1 MPTTQ
6 EISGT
11 SLIAIQGVE
20 AAVRGG
26 APDEKTYYDYD
37 YAKGIYDKLISG
49 WSSIVAETE
58 RQRDL
63 RYVKDADSDSLRRSG
78 LIAVDALYTPA
89 RLIDTNIRTEQPSY
103 IRYIT
108 QSRRSIIFASDDGTQ
123 VDGLEK
129 LEDDFTKRARY
140 DKWEVPFIRMVDGG
154 QAHGWDGIE
163 IIFDETKPGHFC
175 IEHIGHDR
183 LIFSVDCED
192 IEAQEVIAIKKM
204 LTAKQ
209 LRTMVADGF
218 NQAQV
223 DKLVSTNQ
231 KDLGQTDCINE
242 VYEMFFK
249 LDGVVHVAWYA
260 RPCDA
265 YLKEPTKLFMGR
277 RDFSAGMAPP
287 VIDPLN
293 GQPSAPSD
301 YPPIFETEYPVV
313 VYKYIE
319 SNDPRIVEISGRVKL
334 DEAAQEGAS
343 ALQSSFVNKSLRA
356 SKVYG
361 SPAKENMMTNDP
373 NGLPVL
379 TDVVLAGDRLIS
391 QPINWWSLPSPDE
404 SALKGMQMLVLQ
416 NKQEQSRP
424 DFAATN
430 RKDSGKTATEMN
442 LVAEQKNELSSVQV
456 ILLSITLR
464 EAYAKCW
471 KITQNRVLQGKII
484 IKDPVLLNLFGN
496 DIEVDQAT
504 MRVAACSSAKY
515 YLIKSSG
522 DVDVVQRNEK
532 LQRLMQ
538 GWEVFGKTPLAM
550 EYLKDIIRYAFP
562 EDAAR
567 YIAVLE
573 QAQMNEVAQLKGL
586 LQQTAAVLQASVTDP
601 ATGDLRPEAKPHQD
615 KLIMLAQHI
624 QQALANGGAT
634 GMGGMMQQQAA

>member
-1 MPTTQ
+1 MATTQ

-11 SLIAIQGVE
+11 SLVAIQGVE

-26 APDEKTYYDYD
+26 APDEKTYYDYN
-37 YAKGIYDKLISG
+37 YAKGVYDKLIGG
-49 WSSIVAETE
+49 WSQIVAETE

-63 RYVKDADSDSLRRSG
+63 RYVKDADSDSLRKSG
-78 LIAVDALYTPA
+78 LIAPDALYTPA

-108 QSRRSIIFASDDGTQ
+108 QSRRSIIFASEDGQT

-154 QAHGWDGIE
+154 QAHGWDGLE
-163 IIFDETKPGHFC
+163 ILFDENKPGNFC
-175 IEHIGHDR
+175 FEHIGHDR

-192 IEAQEVIAIKKM
+192 VEAQEVIAIKKM

-231 KDLGQTDCINE
+231 KDLGNSDCINE
-242 VYEMFFK
+242 VYEVFFK

-260 RPCDA
+260 RPCDG

-277 RDFSAGMAPP
+277 RDFTAAPLMPEVDPLTQQAPP
-287 VIDPLN
+287 
-293 GQPSAPSD
+293 AD

-319 SNDPRIVEISGRVKL
+319 SNDPRIVEICGRVKL

-343 ALQSSFVNKSLRA
+343 ALQSSFVNKALRS

-361 SPAKENMMTNDP
+361 SPANSNINSDP
-373 NGLPVL
+373 NALPIL

-404 SALKGMQMLVLQ
+404 STLKGMQMLVLQ

-456 ILLSITLR
+456 ILLSITIR
-464 EAYAKCW
+464 EAYAKGW
-471 KITQNRVLQGKII
+471 KIFQNRVLQGKII
-484 IKDPVLLNLFGN
+484 IKDPVLLNLFGEG
-496 DIEVDQAT
+496 IEVDQAT
-504 MRVAACSSAKY
+504 MRVASCQKAKY
-515 YLIKSSG
+515 YLVKSSG
-522 DVDVVQRNEK
+522 DVDVVQRDQK

-567 YIAVLE
+567 YISVLE

-586 LQQTAAVLQASVTDP
+586 LQQTSAVLQAAVTDP
-601 ATGDLRPEAKPHQD
+601 ATGDIKPEAKPHQD
-615 KLIMLAQHI
+615 KLIMLAQ
-624 QQALANGGAT
+624 QVQAALSSGGAT
-634 GMGGMMQQQAA
+634 GMDGGQQAAA